1 MMAMDI
7 TIKNSWRALGLASL
21 LIVLS
26 VFGFQGRAQ
35 HLPDELHFNLDWQV
49 NAPIGTDFANHLSGW
64 GMSFEFGYE
73 VAGPWSLGAF
83 ASFHTNH
90 QYVERQT
97 IHLSP
102 TEALTTDQQHSA
114 FQVPFGALVSY
125 SLYDNGYVQPYVT
138 AKLGAMYQQNT
149 TYLNTVGY
157 YERPWGFY
165 VSPEIGVNIHPL
177 KYSRFGFHVAAYYSY
192 GTNETDLLNYAE
204 SGRSNLGF
212 RLGICF

>member
-21 LIVLS
+21 LLVLS

-102 TEALTTDQQHSA
+102 TQAYDLFQYGRILRATMGILCFPGDWREYSSA
-114 FQVPFGALVSY
+114 
-125 SLYDNGYVQPYVT
+125 
-138 AKLGAMYQQNT
+138 
-149 TYLNTVGY
+149 
-157 YERPWGFY
+157 
-165 VSPEIGVNIHPL
+165 EI
-177 KYSRFGFHVAAYYSY
+177 
-192 GTNETDLLNYAE
+192 
-204 SGRSNLGF
+204 
-212 RLGICF
+212 

>member
-1 MMAMDI
+1 MRI
-7 TIKNSWRALGLASL
+7 IGKSWRAGLLAL
-21 LIVLS
+21 LFIVVS
-26 VFGFQGRAQ
+26 ATGFKGRAQ
-35 HLPDELHFNLDWQV
+35 YLPDELHFNLDWQV
-49 NAPIGTDFANHLSGW
+49 NAPIGTDFASRLSGW

-90 QYVERQT
+90 GYEGRQT
-97 IHLSP
+97 IQLSP
-102 TEALTTDQQHSA
+102 TEALTSDQLHST

-149 TYLNTVGY
+149 TYLNTMGY

-192 GTNETDLLNYAE
+192 GTNETRLLNYDEA
-204 SGRSNLGF
+204 GWSNLGF

>member
-1 MMAMDI
+1 MDI
-7 TIKNSWRALGLASL
+7 TIKNSWRALRLASL

-35 HLPDELHFNLDWQV
+35 HLPDELHFNFDWQV
-49 NAPIGTDFANHLSGW
+49 NAPIGTDFADQLSGW

-73 VAGPWSLGAF
+73 VAGPWSVGAF

-177 KYSRFGFHVAAYYSY
+177 KYSRFGFHVAA
-192 GTNETDLLNYAE
+192 GM
-204 SGRSNLGF
+204 
-212 RLGICF
+212 